1 MPIIPM
7 PIFIPDDGNS
17 PDLIIPDAVGF
28 ILFGGIITAILG
40 VIMALVAVSVEIVF
54 DKELDLLYKVAAV
67 VAIVGLGAA
76 LIGLVLTL
84 ITGETV
90 DG

>member
-17 PDLIIPDAVGF
+17 SDLIIPDAVVF
-28 ILFGGIITAILG
+28 ILLGGIITAILG
-40 VIMALVAVSVEIVF
+40 VIMALVAFSVEIVF

-67 VAIVGLGAA
+67 VTIVGLGAA
-76 LIGLVLTL
+76 LIGLVLAL

>member
-17 PDLIIPDAVGF
+17 SDLIIPDAVVF
-28 ILFGGIITAILG
+28 ILFGGVITAILG

-54 DKELDLLYKVAAV
+54 DKDLYLLYKVAAV
-67 VAIVGLGAA
+67 VTVVGLCAA

-90 DG
+90 E